1 MLDKYDLTKEKNI
14 SLAEYMLVFIIY
26 NSAKL
31 EGININYQDTK
42 TILDGANVPSLR
54 LDKINCILNLRDAWN
69 FVLSNID
76 EAITIDF
83 ICKIN
88 SFVSR
93 NESLEWGVL
102 RTGKVGINGVDY
114 IPDIPNEAKIIA
126 DIKNITMEKPKIS
139 FVRNFISDTSHNF
152 LCSTSRKYPIPPV
165 MQYFPVMLQNRYP
178 AYCTEYLFHII
189 SHSSVFFQR
198 HQPLTAPATIPS
210 TIFLLKNR
218 KRISIG
224 MVMISTSA
232 NSRL

>member
-1 MLDKYDLTKEKNI
+1 MLDKYNLTKKENVF
-14 SLAEYMLVFIIY
+14 LAKKVLVSSIY

-31 EGININYQDTK
+31 EGINTTYPDTK

-54 LDKINCILNLRDAWN
+54 LDEINCILNLRDAWN

-76 EAITIDF
+76 EAITLDF

-126 DIKNITMEKPKIS
+126 DIKNIMEEKNITRRSLVLMLYLMRTQVFWDGNK
-139 FVRNFISDTSHNF
+139 RTSMIVAN
-152 LCSTSRKYPIPPV
+152 KV
-165 MQYFPVMLQNRYP
+165 MIENGCGVITIKEEYFKEFNSLL
-178 AYCTEYLFHII
+178 TEYYNTNKME
-189 SHSSVFFQR
+189 S
-198 HQPLTAPATIPS
+198 
-210 TIFLLKNR
+210 LLKFLYNNC
-218 KRISIG
+218 IFG
-224 MVMISTSA
+224 MEI
-232 NSRL
+232 